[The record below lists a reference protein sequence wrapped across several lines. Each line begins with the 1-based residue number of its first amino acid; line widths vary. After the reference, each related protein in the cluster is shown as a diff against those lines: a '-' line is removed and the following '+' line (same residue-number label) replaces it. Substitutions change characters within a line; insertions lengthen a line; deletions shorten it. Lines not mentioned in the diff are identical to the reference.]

1 MWTLFLK
8 WVAVYSIFD
17 VMDPYGGS
25 RPTNVIYRLQEAA
38 GAVSSPCRS
47 VLAIPSQLSDV
58 IRWLPGPSW
67 PLLSPRE
74 APIPQVCSECT
85 DLFMCQGS
93 APPPSR
99 TIAQSESHIWAP
111 PPSDFFGQG
120 PSEAFTSWPMQS
132 QAVIATP
139 LLPFCSLQQ
148 ALGKLTYGGPGC
160 DTTIRN
166 GCRHSTLEGS

>member
-47 VLAIPSQLSDV
+47 VLAMPSQLSDV
-58 IRWLPGPSW
+58 ILAPVGHCF
-67 PLLSPRE
+67 PRE
-74 APIPQVCSECT
+74 RHQSHRCA
-85 DLFMCQGS
+85 LS
-93 APPPSR
+93 ALTYLCARAVPPPPSR